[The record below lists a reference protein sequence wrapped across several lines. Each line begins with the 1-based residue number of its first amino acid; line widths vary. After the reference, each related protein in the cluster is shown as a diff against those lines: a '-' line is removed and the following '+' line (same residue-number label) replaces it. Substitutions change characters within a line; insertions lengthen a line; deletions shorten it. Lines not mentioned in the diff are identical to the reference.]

1 MTGLTDRE
9 VRHLLAVTMSYDN
22 RKPSDAAVLA
32 WGEAASRGRWTF
44 DEAVE
49 AVHEHYVRSN
59 EFLMP
64 AHITA
69 LVRARRQDV
78 AMREPVVAPD
88 PVGQARLA
96 RMLSGAFRDVSEPAP
111 SELAQMHDAVIDVRC
126 LRCGAPPNARCVNP
140 VTGRPARVPC
150 LARSQPAGGVP
161 A

>member
-22 RKPSDAAVLA
+22 RKPSDSAVLA

-69 LVRARRQDV
+69 LVRSRRQDA
-78 AMREPVVAPD
+78 AMREPVVVPD
-88 PVGQARLA
+88 AVGQARVV

-126 LRCGAPPNARCVNP
+126 PRCGAPAGKRCVNP
-140 VTGRPARVPC
+140 VTGRPARLPC
-150 LARSQPAGGVP
+150 LARSPASNEVP

>member
-44 DEAVE
+44 EEAVE

-69 LVRARRQDV
+69 LVRSRRQDA

-88 PVGQARLA
+88 AVGQARVVG
-96 RMLSGAFRDVSEPAP
+96 MLSGAFRDVGEPAP
-111 SELAQMHDAVIDVRC
+111 GDLAQLHDAVLAVRC
-126 LRCGAPPNARCVNP
+126 PRCQSGPGVRCVNP
-140 VTGRPARVPC
+140 VSGRPARVPC
-150 LARSQPAGGVP
+150 LARARAVDEVP